1 MGKARPRTPE
11 GHPHPALAAP
21 DGQAQEG
28 YPLHQPFP
36 PHLDLLLYFVALLIP
51 FSASPAELGA

>member
-1 MGKARPRTPE
+1 MGKARPRKPE
-11 GHPHPALAAP
+11 GHPRPALAAP

-36 PHLDLLLYFVALLIP
+36 HALTCFCILLP
-51 FSASPAELGA
+51 F